1 MRFRLQGHDQ
11 AVTAFAISPAGDQ
24 IFTADRIG
32 LGILWDA
39 SSGRQIGQ
47 RIELLRG
54 FRINAARFSTDGK
67 RLLIASDDQQLT
79 ILDVESREPVGQLKH
94 DGFVTQVSLSGDG
107 RSALTVSELRTQD
120 GLQSQATLWNLAT
133 EAGQVLDRV
142 KSTTSRAADNTRAIG
157 ARIHS
162 AQFGPQS
169 RWAIVSRTA
178 DGVKGQVKLFAIDGA
193 PDKKLKPTTFQ
204 LPSELGAAG
213 IAMPISN
220 RKMLTLNGDAAFL
233 WDLESMGHIKSYRAH
248 GGVTGASFSFDGRYV
263 ATSSRSV
270 KIWDA
275 STGLSVSKLENP
287 HRGPVRDA
295 VLLDR
300 SAPSTSWRPPAMTAL
315 LGFGLGIP
323 YRKSSRRSAN

>member
-1 MRFRLQGHDQ
+1 MLALSESGRLLLTGSSSPDATAILWDVDPSGSVSPRVRFRLQGHDQ

-54 FRINAARFSTDGK
+54 FRVNAARFSTDGK

-120 GLQSQATLWNLAT
+120 GLQSQATLWNLT
-133 EAGQVLDRV
+133 TQAGQVLDRV
-142 KSTTSRAADNTRAIG
+142 KSTTNRAADNTRA
-157 ARIHS
+157 ARINS

-178 DGVKGQVKLFAIDGA
+178 DGVNGQVKLFAIDGA
-193 PDKKLKPTTFQ
+193 PEKQLKPKTFQ
-204 LPSELGAAG
+204 LPSELA
-213 IAMPISN
+213 
-220 RKMLTLNGDAAFL
+220 RR
-233 WDLESMGHIKSYRAH
+233 ESRC
-248 GGVTGASFSFDGRYV
+248 
-263 ATSSRSV
+263 
-270 KIWDA
+270 
-275 STGLSVSKLENP
+275 
-287 HRGPVRDA
+287 
-295 VLLDR
+295 
-300 SAPSTSWRPPAMTAL
+300 PSPTERC
-315 LGFGLGIP
+315 
-323 YRKSSRRSAN
+323 